1 MRRLLI
7 PVFLLTLLALFGE
20 QAQAQVQVGLEIK
33 RRLFVAYEPV
43 VATVTIRNMS
53 GRDLPLADE
62 GSTPWFGFQVVRDD
76 GRPVG
81 PFANSY
87 QLEPLIIPAGQ
98 TVRRSVTLNTLYP
111 INDYGLYRIRATIY
125 FSPHKKYFQSVV
137 RNIEISEGKVFWRQ
151 TVGVPDGMQGS
162 GETRIISALKFRK
175 LDANYLYI
183 RIEDPDNGLVY
194 CTFPTDRLISGMEPQ
209 LMLDLS
215 NQLHV
220 LQVSGPKTY
229 LHTQV
234 DLNGKMLSRETYL
247 AVKSRPA
254 LKRDI
259 AGNITVRGGRREAD
273 QVAQN
278 EIGST
283 SAELRGI
290 PKLSDRPANLPK
302 E

>member
-7 PVFLLTLLALFGE
+7 PAFLLTLLALFCE
-20 QAQAQVQVGLEIK
+20 HAQAQVQVGLEIK

-53 GRDLPLADE
+53 GRDLPLADD
-62 GSTPWFGFQVVRDD
+62 GVTPWFSFQVVRGD

-81 PFANSY
+81 PFHGAY
-87 QLEPLIIPAGQ
+87 QLDPLIIPAGQ
-98 TVRRSVTLNTLYP
+98 TVRRSVNLNTLYP
-111 INDYGLYRIRATIY
+111 INDYGLYRVRAAIY
-125 FSPHKKYFQSVV
+125 FSPHQKYFESAP
-137 RNIEISEGKVFWRQ
+137 RNIEISEGKVFWQQ
-151 TVGVPDGMQGS
+151 TVGVPDGLPGG
-162 GETRIISALKFRK
+162 GETRVISALKFRK

-183 RIEDPDNGLVY
+183 RVQDPESGTVY
-194 CTFPTDRLISGMEPQ
+194 CTFATDRLISGMEPQ
-209 LMLDLS
+209 LLLDLS

-220 LQVSGPKTY
+220 LQVTGPKTY
-229 LHTQV
+229 LHTQI
-234 DLNGKMLSRETYL
+234 DLNGKMLSRDTYL
-247 AVKSRPA
+247 AVSSRPT

-259 AGNITVRGGRREAD
+259 AGNITIRGGRRDSD
-273 QVAQN
+273 QMAQN

-283 SAELRGI
+283 SAERRGV